1 MAANIFIAQA
11 LSEIATYNSGSPKT
25 VLQVKAP
32 ANCRVKIL
40 GWGISF
46 DGRDV
51 AAEPVVVDLVRQT
64 TAGAMSSLYVYQQQ
78 PYTDTAIS
86 STAQHTA
93 GSEPTLAD
101 VLDSVEVHPQSGY
114 EIRYPY
120 GQEPVIA
127 GDGRVGIR
135 VTAPAAVNCRVKMI
149 CEE

>member
-1 MAANIFIAQA
+1 MADNIFVAQSLA
-11 LSEIATYNSGSPKT
+11 EIATYNSGTAKT
-25 VLQVKAP
+25 VLQVLAP
-32 ANCRVKIL
+32 TNWRVKVL

-51 AAEPVVVDLVRQT
+51 AGEPVMIELVRQT
-64 TAGAMSSLYVYQQQ
+64 TAGTMSSLAVYQQR
-78 PYTDTAIS
+78 PCTDPIS

-93 GSEPTLAD
+93 AGEPTTTD
-101 VLDSVEVHPQSGY
+101 VIDSVEVHPQSGY
-114 EIRYPY
+114 EVRYPY

-127 GDGRVGIR
+127 GGGRMGIR

>member
-1 MAANIFIAQA
+1 MADNIFIAQA
-11 LSEIATYNSGSPKT
+11 LSEIAVYNSGSAKT
-25 VLQVKAP
+25 VMQVLAP
-32 ANCRVKIL
+32 ANCRVKVL

-51 AAEPVVVDLVRQT
+51 AAEPVNVELVRQT
-64 TAGAMSSLYVYQQQ
+64 TAGTMSSLAVSQQR
-78 PYTDTAIS
+78 PYADPIS

-93 GSEPTLAD
+93 AGEPTTTD
-101 VLDSVEVHPQSGY
+101 VIDSVEVHPQSGY
-114 EIRYPY
+114 EVRYPY

-127 GDGRVGIR
+127 GSGRMGVR